1 MFKRSIQA
9 SLDVQRL
16 GARCAGR
23 RRHVADGALG
33 LRHVLDDLRVRR
45 TDFGHRAL
53 AGEDEA
59 SVVRRQR
66 RLGLAEI
73 LEERLVRGAVLAST
87 GSTSVPSSEVFVARN
102 TPFRSSTEICDALT
116 LGFATT
122 LKSAAA
128 AAGEFT
134 A

>member
-1 MFKRSIQA
+1 
-9 SLDVQRL
+9 
-16 GARCAGR
+16 
-23 RRHVADGALG
+23 
-33 LRHVLDDLRVRR
+33 
-45 TDFGHRAL
+45 
-53 AGEDEA
+53 
-59 SVVRRQR
+59 
-66 RLGLAEI
+66 
-73 LEERLVRGAVLAST
+73 VRGAVLAST